1 MYIVFMI
8 KNPFGKTAVGIEL
21 TIDSVKLCR
30 LKKKKDRTFLLN
42 MAKKKIH
49 REPLRDDEKDAWST
63 LAIDALKKL
72 LSENKINTKEVY
84 ISVPSSSVVIRYLK
98 LPYMPEHELREIIRF
113 EAEEHIPFEVEQA
126 LIDFYITKDFIEKEE
141 RMMEVL
147 LVAAKRGVIN
157 EYIHIFQK
165 AGLDPVY
172 INVDTFAI
180 EDAWELGEQ
189 GGGGENVVALIDIGA
204 RTTNINI
211 IEASSSSFNRDI
223 IVGGN
228 DFTDSIKDEFGISF
242 TEAENKKEEKGAIL
256 LGEEYGTVT
265 DDEKGRISYCLE
277 SVASRLLD
285 ELDRSFTYYYTQLP
299 SYKKNIDKIVLSGG
313 SANMPNLGAFLS
325 QGLGIDVSIANPL
338 ANIDISKC
346 PLKIDEIEREKTSFA
361 TTIGLALRA
370 LQ

>member
-1 MYIVFMI
+1 ML
-8 KNPFGKTAVGIEL
+8 KNPFGKIATGIDL
-21 TIDSVKLCR
+21 TIDSVKICR
-30 LKKKKDRTFLLN
+30 LKKKDKIFLLN
-42 MAKKKIH
+42 LAQKKIYE
-49 REPLRDDEKDAWST
+49 EPLRDDEKDAWSN
-63 LAIDALKKL
+63 LAIDAIKKL
-72 LSENKINTKEVY
+72 LSENKIKTREVY

-98 LPYMPEHELREIIRF
+98 LPYMPADELREVIRF

-126 LIDFYITKDFIEKEE
+126 LIDFHITKDFIEKEE

-147 LVAAKRGVIN
+147 LVAAKREIVH

-172 INVDTFAI
+172 INVDTFGI
-180 EDAWELGEQ
+180 EDAWEIGEEGSIQ
-189 GGGGENVVALIDIGA
+189 GEKVAALVDIGA

-211 IEASSSSFNRDI
+211 IEGNASSFNRDI

-228 DFTDSIKDEFGISF
+228 DFTDSVKDEFGISF
-242 TEAENKKEEKGAIL
+242 AEAESKKEEKGAIL

-265 DDEKGRISYCLE
+265 DDERGRISYCLE

-313 SANMPNLGAFLS
+313 SANLPNLPAFLS
-325 QGLGIDVSIANPL
+325 QGLGIDVVLANPIL
-338 ANIDISKC
+338 NLDLSKGNFK
-346 PLKIDEIEREKTSFA
+346 PGEIERKRTGFA
-361 TTIGLALRA
+361 ASIGLALRG